1 MRRSDII
8 SHLVGQL
15 DDHERATNRTIR
27 NELSGER
34 LTIQPQSRALILYPC
49 SYPQRSDQ
57 EEPVS
62 RSIQAASSV

>member
-27 NELSGER
+27 NEAVWPTRKQPQMVER
-34 LTIQPQSRALILYPC
+34 LLKPYLDDLREAGLP
-49 SYPQRSDQ
+49 
-57 EEPVS
+57 E
-62 RSIQAASSV
+62 